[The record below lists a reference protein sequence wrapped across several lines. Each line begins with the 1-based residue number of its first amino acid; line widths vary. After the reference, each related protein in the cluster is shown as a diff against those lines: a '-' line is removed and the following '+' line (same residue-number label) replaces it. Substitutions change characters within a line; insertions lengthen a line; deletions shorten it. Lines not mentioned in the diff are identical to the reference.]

1 MSAPVISRA
10 LEATILVARAG
21 IPAWGWVLIVLGAL
35 AGLYYLWIFIQ
46 KRRHP
51 WASAVEVP
59 GLGFIK
65 SQTTYLVEKIKN
77 RLRHTEPILP
87 ITPTAMAIELLTNK
101 RAPAEA
107 ASPEPDPQKEVGE
120 AQESAKPL
128 HKRRKIK
135 HREVK
140 HA

>member
-1 MSAPVISRA
+1 
-10 LEATILVARAG
+10 
-21 IPAWGWVLIVLGAL
+21 
-35 AGLYYLWIFIQ
+35 
-46 KRRHP
+46 
-51 WASAVEVP
+51 
-59 GLGFIK
+59 
-65 SQTTYLVEKIKN
+65 
-77 RLRHTEPILP
+77 
-87 ITPTAMAIELLTNK
+87 MAIELLTNK